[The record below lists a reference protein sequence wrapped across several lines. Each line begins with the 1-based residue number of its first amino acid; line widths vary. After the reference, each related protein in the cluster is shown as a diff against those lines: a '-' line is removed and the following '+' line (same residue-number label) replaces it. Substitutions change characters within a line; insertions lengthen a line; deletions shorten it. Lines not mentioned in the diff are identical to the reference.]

1 MAGDGVRNPTDL
13 TPIINELGDIDAQLV
28 NIINRLILIDADLI
42 IIDNEVGQIH
52 MVVDAIR
59 AITDALPILTE
70 TGGTLTTTGAVQTLY
85 INNAP
90 DGVYKPLSLNIDLS
104 NHGAGNTIQIRTLY
118 RNVAGGALVQRDIL
132 SLAGALAS
140 DSVNI
145 DLEANRFGIQV
156 TAQLT
161 AGANYALTWEVFY
174 EATP

>member
-1 MAGDGVRNPTDL
+1 MAGDGVRNPADL
-13 TPIINELGDIDAQLV
+13 TPIIDELDDIDDQLDDIV
-28 NIINRLILIDADLI
+28 DRLILIDADLV

-52 MVVDAIR
+52 TVVDAIR
-59 AITDALPILTE
+59 AITDAMPILTE

-104 NHGAGNTIQIRTLY
+104 NHGAANTIQFRVLY

-132 SLAGALAS
+132 PLVGALVS
-140 DSVNI
+140 DSINI
-145 DLEANRFGIQV
+145 DLEPNRFGIQV

-161 AGANYALTWEVFY
+161 AGANYDLTWEVFY
-174 EATP
+174 KATP